1 MGAESAATV
10 TGSRFDKLQNNITCA
25 SDDLMF
31 IVDADFPVNGNQRFT
46 ITKNITLT
54 TNNADYRIYRT
65 GVNASYVTGMFTIQN
80 DGSLMI
86 TGSDT
91 HTLRLPAA
99 ALRLWTAVS
108 SPTIRHPKE
117 GEGFLCGE
125 RGQMCVPDFLC
136 EVFVQVFGKAG

>member
-46 ITKNITLT
+46 ITKNITQT
-54 TNNADYRIYRT
+54 TNNAYYRIYRT

-91 HTLRLPAA
+91 HTLRLDGNKS
-99 ALRLWTAVS
+99 AVS
-108 SPTIRHPKE
+108 GGSFDLAVAVQDAMEAKLKAAGVGGEHP
-117 GEGFLCGE
+117 GPPP
-125 RGQMCVPDFLC
+125 VP
-136 EVFVQVFGKAG
+136 GPS

>member
-31 IVDADFPVNGNQRFT
+31 IVDADFPVSGNQRFT

-91 HTLRLPAA
+91 HTLRLDGNKS
-99 ALRLWTAVS
+99 AVS
-108 SPTIRHPKE
+108 GGSFTLVDGGIFTNNTASQGGGGVSVWRE
-117 GEGFLCGE
+117 GADVCS
-125 RGQMCVPDFLC
+125 
-136 EVFVQVFGKAG
+136 